1 MQHSLGS
8 QLLPSYTDTK
18 HWWKILSVPE
28 CHFIKMLMSIFNER
42 LWKRKYLLMWQ
53 WVGNGRFP
61 KLFNKIQKKSRKRMQ
76 TGNFDL
82 NFYYL
87 ATILEVLNIF
97 NGLKYEFSLF
107 KVTRK
112 VNFWRYNISQF
123 KYQVSFFST
132 RESGPFFPEK
142 MKMHITRAILVSLK
156 LCSDTAN

>member
-1 MQHSLGS
+1 
-8 QLLPSYTDTK
+8 
-18 HWWKILSVPE
+18 
-28 CHFIKMLMSIFNER
+28 
-42 LWKRKYLLMWQ
+42 
-53 WVGNGRFP
+53 
-61 KLFNKIQKKSRKRMQ
+61 MQ

-156 LCSDTAN
+156 LCSDRVN